1 MLVIFYLIVAIK
13 FSIHTKALPLAE
25 ALSVQ
30 SHKTAR
36 GMSHSNKLELTRDL
50 IMFCSIP

>member
-36 GMSHSNKLELTRDL
+36 GMSQAGTPKGFNDVLLY
-50 IMFCSIP
+50 SIV